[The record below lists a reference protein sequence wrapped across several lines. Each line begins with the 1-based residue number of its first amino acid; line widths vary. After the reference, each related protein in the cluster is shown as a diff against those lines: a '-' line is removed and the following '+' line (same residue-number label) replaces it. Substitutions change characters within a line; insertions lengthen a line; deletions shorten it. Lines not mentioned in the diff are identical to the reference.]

1 MKKYIISYISNS
13 GFTMLNHVV
22 EANNHSEAIE
32 QIKGDT
38 GVYIILS
45 CICTK

>member
-22 EANNHSEAIE
+22 EAESHSEAINL
-32 QIKGDT
+32 IKGDT

-45 CICTK
+45 CVCTK